1 MILFVGTEGVGGYVP
16 EVTGEQVKFT
26 GSHNHINEIGELLL
40 EQEYSHI
47 IIDLKQFID
56 PAEKIATELARMQ
69 KVIDEPFIFYA
80 LGKSQKSDIVN
91 ELLKRDFVL
100 FVTSSVPG
108 IANQELRTALNGYA
122 TITPPTVAPTMEELV
137 KAVEQP
143 KKDDNIKSV
152 GVVGCCSRIGT
163 TTQALQVVKYLISKG
178 KKACYIAMDGSDI
191 TEWANIFG
199 VERSKDDLNLD
210 RVRIKGV
217 DMYNDPKKLALIK
230 SMDYDYLVFDF
241 GDIHR
246 ETFSMIQFIERDIRI
261 AVSGVKPV
269 EMNGMKA
276 IYEPPLA
283 DATMY
288 LFSFVSD
295 DTKRSILKLQGPMA
309 EKTFFAPYSPDPFVF
324 TSKSGSVLGDLF
336 DAAKIKDKKKKKK
349 GLFG

>member
-16 EVTGEQVKFT
+16 EVSGEQVKFT

-56 PAEKIATELARMQ
+56 PAEKIASELERYQ

-80 LGKSQKSDIVN
+80 LGKSHKSDIVS

-100 FVTSSVPG
+100 FVMSSVPG

-122 TITPPTVAPTMEELV
+122 TVTPPTAAPTMDQLV
-137 KAVEQP
+137 KQAEQT
-143 KKDDNIKSV
+143 KKDDAIKSV
-152 GVVGCCSRIGT
+152 GVVGCCPRIGT
-163 TTQALQVVKYLISKG
+163 TTQALLTVKYLISKG
-178 KKACYIAMDGSDI
+178 HRACYIAMDGSDI
-191 TEWANIFG
+191 TKWANIFG
-199 VERSKDDLNLD
+199 IERSKDDMNLD
-210 RVRIKGV
+210 RVRFKGV

-230 SMDYDYLVFDF
+230 SLDYDYLVFDF
-241 GDIHR
+241 GDIHSDS
-246 ETFSMIQFIERDIRI
+246 FSMIQFIERDIRI
-261 AVSGVKPV
+261 AVSGIKPV
-269 EMNGMKA
+269 EMEGMKA

-295 DTKRSILKLQGPMA
+295 DTKRSVKNLQGPMA
-309 EKTFFAPYSPDPFVF
+309 DKTFFAPYSPDPFTF
-324 TSKSGSVLGDLF
+324 TSKNASVFNDLF
-336 DAAKIKDKKKKKK
+336 DAVNSKKKKKK